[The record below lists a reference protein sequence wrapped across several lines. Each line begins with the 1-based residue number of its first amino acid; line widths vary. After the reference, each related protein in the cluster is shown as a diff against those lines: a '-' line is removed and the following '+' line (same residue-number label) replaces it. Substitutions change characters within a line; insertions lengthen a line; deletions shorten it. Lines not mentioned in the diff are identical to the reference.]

1 MFKSE
6 RVIMS
11 KDTGFMG
18 AVEDICQEKGLSKD
32 VIIEA
37 VEAAIAAAYRKDY
50 GKPKQVIRAKMDPV
64 TGATEM
70 FRVYEV
76 KETEEEIEEPEKEL
90 LLPDAK
96 KFDKKAEIGGEVL
109 IKLPHEEDFGRIA
122 AQTAKQVIIQR
133 LREAERDMIFSEY
146 KDREGQVLNASVQQV
161 DGRNVIVSLGKANG
175 ILFPSDQIHA
185 ERYYIGQRMKVYVSE
200 VAQTARGPQIT
211 VSRTNEGLIRGL
223 FENEVPEIASGSV
236 EIKSIARE
244 PGSRTKIAV
253 IANEEGI
260 DPVGSCVGQRGTR
273 VQAILAEIGEEKIDI
288 VLWDEDVEQFIMN
301 ALSPAKTEQISISSK
316 EHKATVTVSK
326 ENLSLAIGKGGQNV
340 RLASKLT
347 GWGIDIVQAEEAKP
361 MKKKS
366 EENDEIEA
374 EEDADN
380 ITKDINNKDAVETV
394 EAEKPEKPTKAAMK
408 SKSVKSKK
416 SEVK

>member
-1 MFKSE
+1 MAKENLF
-6 RVIMS
+6 MS
-11 KDTGFMG
+11 

-37 VEAAIAAAYRKDY
+37 IEAAIAAAYRKDY

-64 TGATEM
+64 SGATEM
-70 FRVYEV
+70 FRVFEV
-76 KETEEEIEEPEKEL
+76 KENKEEIEESEREITL
-90 LLPDAK
+90 AEAK
-96 KFDKKAEIGGEVL
+96 RFDKKVKAGSEIL
-109 IKLPHEEDFGRIA
+109 IPMPHEDEFGRIA

-133 LREAERDMIFSEY
+133 LREAEREMIFTEY
-146 KDREGQVLNASVQQV
+146 KDREGEVLNASVQQI

-175 ILFPSDQIHA
+175 ILFPSEQIHN
-185 ERYYIGQRMKVYVSE
+185 EKYYIGQRIKVYVSE
-200 VAQTARGPQIT
+200 VSQTARGPQIT

-223 FENEVPEIASGSV
+223 FENEVPEIASATV

-273 VQAILAEIGEEKIDI
+273 VQAILAELGEEKIDI

-301 ALSPAKTEQISISSK
+301 ALSPAKTEKISISSK
-316 EHKATVTVSK
+316 EHKATVSVTK

-347 GWGIDIVQAEEAKP
+347 GWGIDIVQAEEEPAKTKKEKSSLAEIKQVEP
-361 MKKKS
+361 RTVEPVVKKPVSEPKTKSAKKVSKTKKTKPKKKS
-366 EENDEIEA
+366 
-374 EEDADN
+374 
-380 ITKDINNKDAVETV
+380 K
-394 EAEKPEKPTKAAMK
+394 
-408 SKSVKSKK
+408 
-416 SEVK
+416 

>member
-1 MFKSE
+1 
-6 RVIMS
+6 MS
-11 KDTGFMG
+11 KDVGFMS
-18 AVEDICQEKGLSKD
+18 AVEDICQEKGLSKE
-32 VIIEA
+32 VIVEA

-50 GKPKQVIRAKMDPV
+50 GKPKQVIRAKMDLV
-64 TGATEM
+64 SGATEM

-90 LLPDAK
+90 LLADAK
-96 KFDKKAEIGGEVL
+96 KFDKKAEIGSEIL
-109 IKLPHEEDFGRIA
+109 IKLPHEDDFGRIA

-175 ILFPSDQIHA
+175 ILFPSDQIHG
-185 ERYYIGQRMKVYVSE
+185 ERYYIGQRLKVYVTE

-223 FENEVPEIASGSV
+223 FENEVPEIASVSV

-244 PGSRTKIAV
+244 PGSRTKIGV

-288 VLWDEDVEQFIMN
+288 VLWDEDIEHFIMN

-316 EHKATVTVSK
+316 DHKATVTVSK

-361 MKKKS
+361 MKKSKKAKDNDDS
-366 EENDEIEA
+366 AEGNDEVHEIA
-374 EEDADN
+374 EP
-380 ITKDINNKDAVETV
+380 VETAIIPEV
-394 EAEKPEKPTKAAMK
+394 ASVPEAVKKPVKKLAKKSAKAKK
-408 SKSVKSKK
+408 SKSKPKSK
-416 SEVK
+416 

>member
-1 MFKSE
+1 
-6 RVIMS
+6 MS

-18 AVEDICQEKGLSKD
+18 AVEDICQEKGLSKE

-64 TGATEM
+64 SGATEM

-301 ALSPAKTEQISISSK
+301 ALSPAKTERISISSK

-347 GWGIDIVQAEEAKP
+347 SWGIDIVQAEEAKP

-366 EENDEIEA
+366 KDSENLEDVDDEEVATEKTVDDVA
-374 EEDADN
+374 EQSDTSEPSK
-380 ITKDINNKDAVETV
+380 TLE
-394 EAEKPEKPTKAAMK
+394 PEKISKPKKKTTKA
-408 SKSVKSKK
+408 KK
-416 SEVK
+416 SE